1 MASKQRKYSV
11 DHDGLQ
17 HNMNKIEVICVNLGT
32 MFFST
37 FLGNG
42 SVVYRE
48 TSILHGK
55 CSLMLL
61 ETSTFLG
68 NCFLVFRE
76 TSTLHGRGSV
86 LFRNTST
93 LHGKC
98 SVMSVK
104 RQLYMEPV
112 P

>member
-1 MASKQRKYSV
+1 MASKQRKYNV

-32 MFFST
+32 MILFST
-37 FLGNG
+37 FLGKG

-48 TSILHGK
+48 TSILRGK
-55 CSLMLL
+55 GSLMFL

-68 NCFLVFRE
+68 NGFVVFHE

-86 LFRNTST
+86 LFR
-93 LHGKC
+93 
-98 SVMSVK
+98 
-104 RQLYMEPV
+104 
-112 P
+112 